1 MLQFSQLGS
10 WLEVNKTWQEPKQ
23 ASELPEVHL
32 AILQEEAIILIHF
45 Y

>member
-10 WLEVNKTWQEPKQ
+10 LQVSKTWQEPKQ